1 MSKFRDHVT
10 SFSVMSVFTN
20 AASRSTEEAGAYT
33 AAVLGLVGEQ
43 SPLEILT
50 CTEARLRETVH
61 GLSRSQL
68 AQREAPGK
76 WSINH
81 VLRHLADSEIVWGWR
96 MRMALAHD
104 RPPITG
110 YDQDAWADKLG
121 YGDADAAESIREFG
135 VLRAGNLRLL
145 RNATPEDMKRVGVH
159 AERGEESV
167 AHMMKLYAGHD
178 VLHLNQID
186 RISKGLG
193 ARG

>member
-1 MSKFRDHVT
+1 MSI
-10 SFSVMSVFTN
+10 FTN
-20 AASRSTEEAGAYT
+20 SASKSKEEAQAYT
-33 AAVLGLVGEQ
+33 TAVLGLVGAER
-43 SPLEILT
+43 PLDILSR
-50 CTEARLRETVH
+50 TEPRLREVIR
-61 GLSRSQL
+61 GLSKAQL
-68 AQREAPGK
+68 AKREAPDK

-121 YGDADAAESIREFG
+121 YGEADAEESISEFG
-135 VLRAGNLRLL
+135 ALRAGNLRLL
-145 RNATPEDMKRVGVH
+145 SNATPADMKRVGVH

-178 VLHLNQID
+178 VLHLNQIA
-186 RISKGLG
+186 RIRRGQGSE
-193 ARG
+193 ARGQEADSG

>member
-1 MSKFRDHVT
+1 MSI
-10 SFSVMSVFTN
+10 FTN
-20 AASRSTEEAGAYT
+20 SASRSKEEAGAYT
-33 AAVLGLVGEQ
+33 AAVVGLVGNAE
-43 SPLEILT
+43 PLAVLT
-50 CTEARLRETVH
+50 KTEGKLREAIR
-61 GLSRSQL
+61 GLSKAQL
-68 AQREAPGK
+68 AMREAPDK

-110 YDQDAWADKLG
+110 YDQDAWADRLA
-121 YGDADAAESIREFG
+121 YGDADAEESVAEFG

-145 RNATPEDMKRVGVH
+145 RRATPEDMKRVGVH

-178 VLHLNQID
+178 ILHLNQIE
-186 RISKGLG
+186 RIKKGLG
-193 ARG
+193 TRE

>member
-1 MSKFRDHVT
+1 MSI
-10 SFSVMSVFTN
+10 FTN
-20 AASRSTEEAGAYT
+20 SASRSKEEAAAYT
-33 AAVLGLVGEQ
+33 SAVIGLVKNAE
-43 SPLEILT
+43 PLGILAG
-50 CTEARLRETVH
+50 TEGRLRELTR
-61 GLSRSQL
+61 GLSTAQL

-81 VLRHLADSEIVWGWR
+81 VLRHLADSDIVWGWR

-121 YGDADAAESIREFG
+121 YGEADAVESIREFA

-145 RNATPEDMKRVGVH
+145 KNATPEDMKRVGVH
-159 AERGEESV
+159 SERGEESV

-178 VLHLNQID
+178 ILHLNQLE
-186 RISKGLG
+186 RIRNAVS
-193 ARG
+193 RES

>member
-1 MSKFRDHVT
+1 
-10 SFSVMSVFTN
+10 MSVFTN
-20 AASRSTEEAGAYT
+20 KASSSKEQGREYT
-33 AAVLGLVGEQ
+33 AAVVGLVGESQ
-43 SPLEILT
+43 PLEILAR
-50 CTEARLRETVH
+50 TESALRDAVR
-61 GLSRSQL
+61 GVSPAQL
-68 AQREAPGK
+68 AAREAPDK

-110 YDQDAWADKLG
+110 YDQDAWADRLR
-121 YGDADAAESIREFG
+121 YGDADAEESIGEFA

-145 RNATPEDMKRVGVH
+145 RQASPEDMKRVGVH

-178 VLHLNQID
+178 LLHIKQLR
-186 RISKGLG
+186 RIRSSL
-193 ARG
+193 

>member
-1 MSKFRDHVT
+1 
-10 SFSVMSVFTN
+10 MSVFTN
-20 AASRSTEEAGAYT
+20 SASHSKEQAQAYT
-33 AAVLGLVGEQ
+33 GAVLGLVGDAA
-43 SPLEILT
+43 PLDILQK
-50 CTEARLRETVH
+50 TESRLRTVTL
-61 GLSRSQL
+61 GLSKPQL
-68 AQREAPGK
+68 AQLEAPGK

-121 YGDADAAESIREFG
+121 YGEADAQESIREFSA
-135 VLRAGNLRLL
+135 LRAGNLRLL
-145 RNATPEDMKRVGVH
+145 KNATAEDMKRVGVH

-178 VLHLNQID
+178 LLHLNQIK
-186 RISKGLG
+186 RIRESLSS
-193 ARG
+193 

>member
-1 MSKFRDHVT
+1 
-10 SFSVMSVFTN
+10 MSVFTN
-20 AASRSTEEAGAYT
+20 SASRSKDEAGAYT
-33 AAVLGLVGEQ
+33 AAVLGLVGQ
-43 SPLEILT
+43 QAPLDILT
-50 CTEARLRETVH
+50 RTEARLRDVVR
-61 GLSRSQL
+61 GLSKGQL

-121 YGDADAAESIREFG
+121 YGEADADESIREFG

-145 RNATPEDMKRVGVH
+145 KNATPDDMKRVGVH

-178 VLHLNQID
+178 ILHLNQVE
-186 RISKGLG
+186 RIRKSL
-193 ARG
+193 

>member
-1 MSKFRDHVT
+1 
-10 SFSVMSVFTN
+10 
-20 AASRSTEEAGAYT
+20 
-33 AAVLGLVGEQ
+33 AVLGLVGNAT
-43 SPLEILT
+43 PLDILSG
-50 CTEARLRETVH
+50 TESRLRALTD
-61 GLSRSQL
+61 GLSPKQL
-68 AQREAPGK
+68 ATREAPDK

-121 YGDADAAESIREFG
+121 YGEADAEESIREFG

-145 RNATPEDMKRVGVH
+145 KNASPADMARVGVH

-178 VLHLNQID
+178 ILHLNQI
-186 RISKGLG
+186 
-193 ARG
+193 AR

>member
-1 MSKFRDHVT
+1 
-10 SFSVMSVFTN
+10 MSVFTN
-20 AASRSTEEAGAYT
+20 SASRSKEEAQAYT
-33 AAVLGLVGEQ
+33 AAVLGLVGSEK
-43 SPLEILT
+43 PLEILAA
-50 CTEARLRETVH
+50 TESRLRDAIR
-61 GLSRSQL
+61 GLSKAQL
-68 AQREAPGK
+68 ARREAPDK

-121 YGDADAAESIREFG
+121 YGDADAEQSISEFA

-145 RNATPEDMKRVGVH
+145 SRATPEDLKRVGVH

-178 VLHLNQID
+178 ILHLNQID
-186 RISKGLG
+186 RI
-193 ARG
+193 RTTV